1 MPPGGVISGAVRRST
16 RASFRAGES
25 GFTLIELLVYMLL
38 SLVVLT
44 IAGGLLINSLIT
56 QRTVADSA
64 ESTNSGQL
72 VARAVTAAVRDA
84 AAVRAVSGDP
94 AILLVQV
101 VDDARATPP
110 TAHCEAFLVGS
121 GEVRTTRYAGGSAP
135 ADDASVAGWLTSA
148 AGTAD
153 TWSLL
158 ATGAQPH
165 TGPSGIPAPV
175 FTASAPDAAAI
186 VLDVA
191 NGDGVT
197 VLIDTSATSRQ
208 PALTGVTPTCF

>member
-84 AAVRAVSGDP
+84 AVVRAVSGDP

-135 ADDASVAGWLTSA
+135 ADDASVAAWLISA
-148 AGTAD
+148 AGATD
-153 TWSLL
+153 SWSLL

-165 TGPSGIPAPV
+165 IGGGIPAPV
-175 FTASAPDAAAI
+175 FTSSAPDAAAI

-197 VLIDTSATSRQ
+197 VLIDTAAASRQ